1 MASLKLIFCL
11 TFLFLGKMAQEAGL
25 KASTS
30 AHKKRSFISANVG
43 DTVSLQ
49 CFYGKDSAW
58 LFWYKQTPGQM
69 LDLIS
74 TFYLYDGTTS
84 FLNEFKN
91 DPRFHLHTDNGNLYL
106 EIKHLRIA
114 DSGTYYCAHSHMYL
128 LTFAEGTFVN
138 VNGLGLNAQASVLQ
152 SGLRT
157 IRLGGSVT
165 LNCMVQNGTCDGEHS
180 VYWFKDSRESHP
192 GLIYT
197 HGERNDTC
205 EREPE
210 TQTHSCVYN
219 LVLEGLNLSHVGTYY
234 CAVTSCGR
242 ILFGNGTKLDVEDE
256 ANSLVYVLSGALA
269 FTSIVMILLLVA
281 IIKIKY
287 CHCRDSNKKPTVPV
301 ATNPEGHQDAD
312 NLQYAAINVNLPG
325 RSSRQG
331 GHTETQCVYSRLNYK
346 NQALILSK

>member
-30 AHKKRSFISANVG
+30 AHKERSFISANVG

-58 LFWYKQTPGQM
+58 IFWYKQTPGQM
-69 LDLIS
+69 LRRIS
-74 TFYLYDGTTS
+74 TFFLYDGTTR

-114 DSGTYYCAHSHMYL
+114 DSGTYYCAHSHSYL

-138 VNGLGLNAQASVLQ
+138 VNGLRLNAQSSVLQ
-152 SGLRT
+152 SGPRT
-157 IRLGGSVT
+157 IKLGGSVT
-165 LNCMVQNGTCDGEHS
+165 LNCTVQNGTCDGEHS

-210 TQTHSCVYN
+210 SQTHSCLYN
-219 LVLEGLNLSHVGTYY
+219 LVLEDLNLSHVGTYY

-242 ILFGNGTKLDVEDE
+242 ILFGNGTELDFEDE
-256 ANSLVYVLSGALA
+256 EHSPLLNVYSLSGALA
-269 FTSIVMILLLVA
+269 FTILLNILLA
-281 IIKIKY
+281 FSLNTLTKRNGS
-287 CHCRDSNKKPTVPV
+287 HCTELQAGASAV
-301 ATNPEGHQDAD
+301 ATADSGGYEDSD
-312 NLQYAAINVNLPG
+312 NLHYAALREPRV
-325 RSSRQG
+325 SRTRRQRED
-331 GHTETQCVYSRLNYK
+331 TQSQCVYSSVK
-346 NQALILSK
+346 Q